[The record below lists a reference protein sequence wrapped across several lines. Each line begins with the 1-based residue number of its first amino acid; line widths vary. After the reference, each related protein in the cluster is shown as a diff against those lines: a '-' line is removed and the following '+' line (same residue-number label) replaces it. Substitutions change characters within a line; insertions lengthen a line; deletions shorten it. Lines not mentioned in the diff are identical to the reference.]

1 MRTLYLFLGILENIY
16 VPGDARFIT
25 IVGEHLGDEVYN
37 VELMDTIATQL
48 EMIHGRL
55 GGDVRVD
62 DLVVTELAYPCVFD
76 SVND

>member
-1 MRTLYLFLGILENIY
+1 MRPLYLFLEILENIY
-16 VPGDARFIT
+16 VFRDARCIK

-48 EMIHGRL
+48 GIIHGRL
-55 GGDVRVD
+55 GGDVGVD
-62 DLVVTELAYPCVFD
+62 DLVVPEIAYPCVFD